1 MLPRC
6 FLNISTLISSV
17 QFSSVAQSCPT
28 LCDPMNRSTPGL
40 PVHHQLPEFTET
52 HIHRV
57 SDAIQPSHPLL
68 SPSPSAPNPSQ
79 HQSFQMSQLF
89 TWGSQSTGVS
99 ASASFLPKN
108 TQGWSPLEWAGWTSL
123 QSKGLS
129 YVTTG
134 KTIALTRQTFI
145 SEVMSL
151 LFNMLS
157 RLVITFLPRSK
168 RLLISWLQ
176 STWIVTIKMVVLVLY
191 NNGNNFIPKLF
202 YDIGTVWFKGT
213 MMRNYGYIKIYCPSF
228 SLSLYAIYNR
238 LYLNKV

>member
-1 MLPRC
+1 
-6 FLNISTLISSV
+6 
-17 QFSSVAQSCPT
+17 
-28 LCDPMNRSTPGL
+28 MN
-40 PVHHQLPEFTET
+40 
-52 HIHRV
+52 
-57 SDAIQPSHPLL
+57 
-68 SPSPSAPNPSQ
+68 
-79 HQSFQMSQLF
+79 QLF
-89 TWGSQSTGVS
+89 VTGAQNIG
-99 ASASFLPKN
+99 ASASVFPMN
-108 TQGWSPLEWAGWTSL
+108 IQGWFLFELTDLLAVQGTLKSL
-123 QSKGLS
+123 LQPHSSKPSILWHSAFFTVQLS
-129 YVTTG
+129 HPNMITG
-134 KTIALTRQTFI
+134 KATALTRWTFADK
-145 SEVMSL
+145 VMSL